1 MTDIKERRLNP
12 YDPFDNPTENCA
24 YRTDYRRVDQ
34 RIEEKG
40 YEIPI
45 LPDKTERRG
54 IRRLFNITGLSLL
67 LGAVGVNVIFTAV
80 LVVLEVILAGS
91 FDPDAMADAETYIN
105 YDSSI
110 LMAMNGMLFLAVNAL
125 SAIVGG
131 RLCGIRVWSYYRPFK
146 EKKGRL
152 ISYIFIGVFVQA
164 LTGILYTFISTFMEN
179 AGIQDYVNDIDTYIN
194 AKTIIVTGLYTCI
207 IAPVTEELLYRGFVL
222 KNLSCVSQKFGI
234 IVSAMFF
241 GFAHENIAQFLLAM
255 PLGIFM
261 ARITIKHNSLI
272 PSTLVHMGVNTL
284 AFMLNW
290 VYTIVPTDADGVP
303 IGDGIGWLAV
313 LGVDILY
320 YFIAGTGLILW
331 ILEVRRSRLPANTI
345 RQSYRGVR
353 IALTSPWLL
362 AAALF
367 HIAMAVLGIVMQNMM

>member
-1 MTDIKERRLNP
+1 MTDIKERKLNP
-12 YDPFDNPTENCA
+12 YDPFDNPTESCA
-24 YRTDYRRVDQ
+24 YRTDYRRVDS
-34 RIEEKG
+34 RIEEAG

-45 LPDKTERRG
+45 LPDKTERKG
-54 IRRLFNITGLSLL
+54 IRRLFNITGLSLFL
-67 LGAVGVNVIFTAV
+67 SAVGVNVIFMAV

-91 FDPDAMADAETYIN
+91 FDPNAMADAETYIN

-110 LMAMNGMLFLAVNAL
+110 LMAMNGMLFLAANTLAAV
-125 SAIVGG
+125 VGG
-131 RLCGIRVWSYYRPFK
+131 RLCGIRARSYYRPF
-146 EKKGRL
+146 EAKKSRL
-152 ISYIFIGVFVQA
+152 VGYIFIGIFVQA
-164 LTGILYTFISTFMEN
+164 LTGILYTFISGFLEN

-234 IVSAMFF
+234 IVSAMLF

-255 PLGIFM
+255 PIGIFM
-261 ARITIKHNSLI
+261 ARITIKHNSII
-272 PSTLVHMGVNTL
+272 PSTLVHIGVNTI

-290 VYTIVPTDADGVP
+290 VYTVVPTDANGVP
-303 IGDGIGWLAV
+303 LMEGLGGLAV
-313 LGVDILY
+313 MGVDILY
-320 YFIAGTGLILW
+320 YLIAGVGMILW

-353 IALTSPWLL
+353 VALASPWLV
-362 AAALF
+362 AVCLF
-367 HIAMAVLGIVMQNMM
+367 HTAMAVMGIVMQNMM